1 MERAGGSSPELAG
14 VFMSRLRSFT
24 LFSLCLLLAACDG
37 PPPAVD
43 AGWDAGP
50 PDSGPPDSGPPLAC
64 AETTRVDG
72 VLGDTVTVRFDTR
85 MTETRPRDLGLAC
98 GNVEGELRWAPQE
111 VVELHVPGTGSV
123 AVELDTVFDGD
134 TDLDFNTVLQVRESC
149 ERVPPGF
156 FPPTC
161 FDDVSEGEFRSRGAF
176 VAEGGRTYYVI
187 VTGYSYP
194 PAEQGTVDEGRV
206 RLDVTVRENSPPTI
220 TDAALV
226 LALDDT
232 RIFAS
237 GNDPDAD
244 VRGVAMNFYD
254 ASGLLDIYG
263 DGEATEDG
271 DVYVV
276 FFAPAPTTADY
287 AGEAV
292 VPATVANVAAYLRA
306 VDATHATY
314 RVFDSAWAMSAP
326 LRVDIEEATLVG
338 FGEACD
344 GTHVCRPEMTCA
356 SGTCA
361 VQGPPAVACSGAID
375 LGAAADGVPVTRT
388 GTTGAGYGVFAPS
401 TACVADPNGGI
412 GAETIYTV
420 TVPAGVTADL
430 ILTTDLPETGSTD
443 TILYVR
449 STCGDSGTELGCND
463 DRARSDVQSDV
474 TLMDLTEGTY
484 YVFVERYGGLA
495 SGTIGHALRAT
506 LRPVLGSGEPCDD
519 TGATNRCAS
528 GACSAGTC
536 P

>member
-1 MERAGGSSPELAG
+1 MRAA
-14 VFMSRLRSFT
+14 
-24 LFSLCLLLAACDG
+24 
-37 PPPAVD
+37 
-43 AGWDAGP
+43 
-50 PDSGPPDSGPPLAC
+50 
-64 AETTRVDG
+64 TTP
-72 VLGDTVTVRFDTR
+72 T
-85 MTETRPRDLGLAC
+85 
-98 GNVEGELRWAPQE
+98 
-111 VVELHVPGTGSV
+111 
-123 AVELDTVFDGD
+123 
-134 TDLDFNTVLQVRESC
+134 
-149 ERVPPGF
+149 
-156 FPPTC
+156 PTC
-161 FDDVSEGEFRSRGAF
+161 A
-176 VAEGGRTYYVI
+176 A
-187 VTGYSYP
+187 
-194 PAEQGTVDEGRV
+194 
-206 RLDVTVRENSPPTI
+206 SPC
-220 TDAALV
+220 
-226 LALDDT
+226 
-232 RIFAS
+232 
-237 GNDPDAD
+237 
-244 VRGVAMNFYD
+244 NFYD